1 NILPLIHESSYD
13 RIENK
18 YGKIENNSD
27 LGFEKKIEGELGIE
41 LEKDTEDEPDT
52 ECEKDTEDGPG
63 IEFEEDIDIV
73 SESEPGTERKKD
85 TEDGPGIEFEE
96 DIDVVSESDNASENT
111 ANYQCGHLPP
121 ICIEIYCEKA
131 FGTWEECQEIL
142 EHYTH
147 QNNFAIKK
155 KRVDNSLDP
164 HQYTWNCERSGK
176 YISRKTAPPKK
187 QRNKGSKR
195 IGCPFLVN
203 ACKSKGP
210 DNETIIKLTSMK
222 LEHNHMLVSEN
233 ANFATSYRKLTTEM
247 KELIENYVLCDIDVP
262 SQVQL
267 LCVLFPEATIVD
279 YDVKNYVYKFRRTHD
294 IQGCDTAKLFQHFEK
309 ERTKNPDWNVQS
321 LIDPETN
328 RLQGVF
334 YMTPEQR
341 ELWRRYADII
351 LNNNTAATNAILP
364 NETSESYRWVL
375 QQTIE
380 ATRVQPSAFMID
392 ADPGLE
398 SVVPEIYPDPT
409 YSIVSG
415 TLGTVN
421 KRTQLHILFNQIE
434 SHVAEEQFASRFVAW
449 REKTT
454 SYITLSVP
462 RQLFPEIYN
471 ILQKYV
477 TAKILQLHI
486 DQMNEAV
493 MYHSKKVNFEDPYNL
508 TLEVVD
514 NGPIEF
520 EYNFRQIRFDKLREG
535 SNHSLVAEGW
545 EVQSIEHKSNIG
557 QNSEKAYFHISLI
570 LRRWY
575 KDEFMDVVVVDEPFL
590 RRNSLEMNSLTP
602 SLPSFPDV
610 ADSWNIM
617 LIEAPVQAA
626 AKAIGHKQSIKG
638 TLLGL
643 ARKYVEVVNYDD
655 LNDSKILMETFKEW
669 IRIHE
674 EAQCS
679 KQIIEQ
685 ELDDNQI
692 NPLKYI
698 GKGRP
703 SKRCIKSAIKKP
715 KKHTRTSSRASRQCS
730 VCKSKE
736 HDK

>member
-1 NILPLIHESSYD
+1 RRPLASIENILPLIHESSYD

-27 LGFEKKIEGELGIE
+27 LGFEKKIE
-41 LEKDTEDEPDT
+41 
-52 ECEKDTEDGPG
+52 
-63 IEFEEDIDIV
+63 
-73 SESEPGTERKKD
+73 
-85 TEDGPGIEFEE
+85 
-96 DIDVVSESDNASENT
+96 ENT

-415 TLGTVN
+415 TLGVTLKSSLQSYLKYWKQLMIDFPESTEYLLRQLDSRKTTWAKAFTGQTVN

-692 NPLKYI
+692 VESDQDTESNQDIESDQDTENDQDIETTRLDFQNPLQYI
-698 GKGRP
+698 AK
-703 SKRCIKSAIKKP
+703 
-715 KKHTRTSSRASRQCS
+715 
-730 VCKSKE
+730 
-736 HDK
+736 